1 MMFEEFTAEAQ
12 RTPILERLF
21 APSVAPSFLRARWI
35 WLRCLG
41 AIFFSAFY
49 SLYFQIHA
57 LIGPHGILPAFEY
70 LDAVHRALGLKG
82 YWFAPTLLWLNSGD
96 RMLSAIVLIGF
107 ASSMAIILNLWPRL
121 SIAIAG
127 ICFLS
132 FIGAAQEF
140 AGYQSDGMLLEA
152 AFLSIFLAPR
162 GVRPR
167 MAIQQPPSRAAV
179 FMLQWEWFRI
189 YFESGL
195 VKILS
200 GEEQWRNL
208 TAMDK
213 YYENGPLP
221 SWLGWYVQQ
230 WPHSFHAFSAG
241 LTLAVELFVVWLLF
255 APRKASLCRRIA
267 FLIVTPLQIGI
278 ILTANY
284 AFLNY
289 LVLFLGVLLLDDSIL
304 RGPAPAPAAK
314 KPSIAAAVVLTTIFL
329 TSITSFVMPS
339 FPTATLLEPFRIAN
353 RYGLFAVMTRNRYE
367 IEFQGTRDGVTW
379 IAYPFRYK
387 PQDVRK
393 RPGLYAP
400 YQPRF
405 EWNLWF
411 ASLGSWE
418 ENRWV
423 LNTEGRLLENSP
435 PVLALFAGN
444 PFADKPP
451 IAVRAVAW
459 QYWFTTREE
468 RARTGAW
475 WRREALGAYAPAAKR
490 AADGSITFDN
500 D

>member
-1 MMFEEFTAEAQ
+1 MMFEEYTSEPMKP
-12 RTPILERLF
+12 PILERWF
-21 APSVAPSFLRARWI
+21 APSVSPSFVRARWI

-49 SLYFQIHA
+49 SLYFQIHG
-57 LIGPHGILPAFEY
+57 LIGPRGILPASEY
-70 LDAVHRALGLKG
+70 LEAVHRALGVKG
-82 YWFAPTLLWLNSGD
+82 YWFAPTLLWFNAGD
-96 RMLSAIVLIGF
+96 RMLSAIVWIGF
-107 ASSMAIILNLWPRL
+107 AASAAIILNLWPRV
-121 SIAIAG
+121 SIAVAG
-127 ICFLS
+127 VCFLS
-132 FIGAAQEF
+132 FIGAAQDF

-162 GVRPR
+162 GIRPR
-167 MAIQQPPSRAAV
+167 MGIDQPPSRAAV
-179 FMLQWEWFRI
+179 FLLQWEWFRI

-200 GEEQWRNL
+200 GDEQWRNL

-221 SWLGWYVQQ
+221 SWIGWYVQQ

-241 LTLAVELFVVWLLF
+241 LTLFVELFAVWLLF
-255 APRKASLCRRIA
+255 APRKNSLCRRIA

-289 LVLFLGVLLLDDSIL
+289 LVLCAGVLLLDDSIL
-304 RGPAPAPAAK
+304 RGPAPAPQK
-314 KPSIAAAVVLTTIFL
+314 TKPSLVAAFVLTTIFL
-329 TSITSFVMPS
+329 TTIASFVMPS
-339 FPTATLLEPFRIAN
+339 FPTVTLLDPFRIAN
-353 RYGLFAVMTRNRYE
+353 RYGLFAMMTRQRIE
-367 IEFQGTRDGVTW
+367 IEFQGTSDGVNW
-379 IAYPFRYK
+379 VAYPFRYK
-387 PQDVRK
+387 PQDVRA
-393 RPGLYAP
+393 RPGIYAP

-411 ASLGSWE
+411 ASLGTAQD
-418 ENRWV
+418 NQWV
-423 LNTEGRLLENSP
+423 LNTEVRLMENSE
-435 PVLALFAGN
+435 PVLRLFASN
-444 PFADKPP
+444 PFANKPP
-451 IAVRAVAW
+451 AAVRAVAW

-475 WRREALGAYAPAAKR
+475 WRRELLGAYAPTARR
-490 AADGSITFDN
+490 AADGSVSFDS